1 MSDKDPKNSKDSFI
15 QNAID
20 ELSKLTRL
28 EIHTLVGNYS
38 FLQDDKGVNSVIKND
53 STADRMSS
61 QINLLTGDITTAMTD
76 KFVTEY
82 KELRE
87 YHTSREKEGHEII
100 EKNIK
105 TLKEIVDA
113 IVELTGKKDSKT

>member
-1 MSDKDPKNSKDSFI
+1 MSEKNTFIDK
-15 QNAID
+15 AIN

-38 FLQDDKGVNSVIKND
+38 FVQDASGENTVIKTD

-76 KFVTEY
+76 KFVSDY

-87 YHTSREKEGHEII
+87 YHTNREKEGHEII
-100 EKNIK
+100 EKNIQ
-105 TLKEIVDA
+105 TLKS
-113 IVELTGKKDSKT
+113 IVETIIDLNGKKDVKP

>member
-1 MSDKDPKNSKDSFI
+1 MSDTNLNNSKDSFI
-15 QNAID
+15 QTAVS

-38 FLQDDKGVNSVIKND
+38 FVKDTKGENTVIKND
-53 STADRMSS
+53 STAERMSS

-76 KFVTEY
+76 KLITDY
-82 KELRE
+82 KELRD
-87 YHTSREKEGHEII
+87 YHTSREKQGHEII

-105 TLKEIVDA
+105 TLKDIADA
-113 IVELTGKKDSKT
+113 LIYLIGKKDNK

>member
-1 MSDKDPKNSKDSFI
+1 M
-15 QNAID
+15 
-20 ELSKLTRL
+20 
-28 EIHTLVGNYS
+28 VGNYS
-38 FLQDDKGVNSVIKND
+38 FLQDEKGVNTVIKND

-105 TLKEIVDA
+105 TLKDIVDA

>member
-1 MSDKDPKNSKDSFI
+1 MSDTDVKNSKNSFI
-15 QNAID
+15 QNAVD

-38 FLQDDKGVNSVIKND
+38 FVQNAKGENTIIKND
-53 STADRMSS
+53 STAERMSS

-76 KFVTEY
+76 KFVSEY
-82 KELRE
+82 KELRD
-87 YHTSREKEGHEII
+87 YHTLREKEGHEIV

-105 TLKEIVDA
+105 TLKAIVDA
-113 IVELTGKKDSKT
+113 IVELTDKKD

>member
-1 MSDKDPKNSKDSFI
+1 MSDTNLNNSKDSFI
-15 QNAID
+15 QTAVS

-38 FLQDDKGVNSVIKND
+38 FVKDAKGENTVIKND
-53 STADRMSS
+53 STAERMSS

-76 KFVTEY
+76 KFITDY
-82 KELRE
+82 KELRD
-87 YHTSREKEGHEII
+87 YHTSREKQGHEII

-105 TLKEIVDA
+105 TLKDIADA
-113 IVELTGKKDSKT
+113 LIYLIGKKDNK

>member
-1 MSDKDPKNSKDSFI
+1 MSDKNSFI

-28 EIHTLVGNYS
+28 EIHTLVGNYT
-38 FLQDDKGVNSVIKND
+38 FVPNDKGENTVIKND

-76 KFVTEY
+76 KFVVEY
-82 KELRE
+82 KELRD
-87 YHTSREKEGHEII
+87 YHTSREKEGHGII

-105 TLKEIVDA
+105 TLKDIVDA
-113 IVELTGKKDSKT
+113 IVDLSGKKD

>member
-1 MSDKDPKNSKDSFI
+1 MSEKNSFI
-15 QNAID
+15 DKAIE

-28 EIHTLVGNYS
+28 EIHTLVGNYTFVQNAS
-38 FLQDDKGVNSVIKND
+38 GENTVIKND

-76 KFVTEY
+76 KFVAEY

-105 TLKEIVDA
+105 TLKS
-113 IVELTGKKDSKT
+113 IVETISDLTDKKD

>member
-1 MSDKDPKNSKDSFI
+1 MSDTNLNNSKDSFI
-15 QNAID
+15 QTAVS

-38 FLQDDKGVNSVIKND
+38 FVKDTKVENTVIKND
-53 STADRMSS
+53 STAERMSS

-76 KFVTEY
+76 KFITDY
-82 KELRE
+82 KELRD
-87 YHTSREKEGHEII
+87 YHTSREKQGHEII

-105 TLKEIVDA
+105 TLKDIADA
-113 IVELTGKKDSKT
+113 LIYLIGKKDNK

>member
-1 MSDKDPKNSKDSFI
+1 MSEKNTFIDK
-15 QNAID
+15 AIN

-38 FLQDDKGVNSVIKND
+38 FVQDANGENSVIKND

-61 QINLLTGDITTAMTD
+61 QINLLSGDITTAMTD
-76 KFVTEY
+76 KFVSEY

-87 YHTSREKEGHEII
+87 YHTTREKQGHEII
-100 EKNIK
+100 EKNIQ
-105 TLKEIVDA
+105 TLKS
-113 IVELTGKKDSKT
+113 IVETIIELTDKKDSKP

>member
-1 MSDKDPKNSKDSFI
+1 
-15 QNAID
+15 
-20 ELSKLTRL
+20 
-28 EIHTLVGNYS
+28 LVGNYS
-38 FLQDDKGVNSVIKND
+38 FLQDEKGVNTVIKND

-105 TLKEIVDA
+105 TLKDIVDA

>member
-1 MSDKDPKNSKDSFI
+1 MSDTNLNNSKDSFI
-15 QNAID
+15 QTAVS

-38 FLQDDKGVNSVIKND
+38 FVKDAKGENTVIKND
-53 STADRMSS
+53 STAERMSS

-76 KFVTEY
+76 KFITDY
-82 KELRE
+82 KELRD
-87 YHTSREKEGHEII
+87 YHTSREKQGHEII

-105 TLKEIVDA
+105 TLKDIADA
-113 IVELTGKKDSKT
+113 LIYLNGKKDNK

>member
-1 MSDKDPKNSKDSFI
+1 MSDTNLNNSKDSFI
-15 QNAID
+15 QTAVS

-38 FLQDDKGVNSVIKND
+38 FVKDTKGENTVIKND
-53 STADRMSS
+53 STAERMSS

-76 KFVTEY
+76 KFITDY
-82 KELRE
+82 KELRD
-87 YHTSREKEGHEII
+87 YHTSREKQGHEII

-105 TLKEIVDA
+105 TLKDIADA
-113 IVELTGKKDSKT
+113 LIYLIGKKDNK

>member
-1 MSDKDPKNSKDSFI
+1 MSEKDPKNSKDSFI

-76 KFVTEY
+76 KFVAEY
-82 KELRE
+82 KELRD
-87 YHTSREKEGHEII
+87 YHTSREKEGHDIT

-105 TLKEIVDA
+105 TLKTIENA
-113 IVELTGKKDSKT
+113 IV

>member
-1 MSDKDPKNSKDSFI
+1 MSEKNTFIDK
-15 QNAID
+15 AIE

-28 EIHTLVGNYS
+28 EIHTLVGNYT
-38 FLQDDKGVNSVIKND
+38 FVQNAGGENTVIKND

-105 TLKEIVDA
+105 ILKS
-113 IVELTGKKDSKT
+113 IVETISDLTDKKD